1 VEKAHPDVFNVLLQ
15 LLDDGR
21 LTDGQGRTVDF
32 TNSVLIMT
40 SNLPG
45 EPRDFFRPE
54 FINRIDEIVRFTELT
69 ETDLRV
75 IVDIQLQSLEG
86 RVAARRMALKVT
98 DSARAALARE
108 GFDPAFGARPL
119 KRVIQRELGD
129 RLAVAMLEGRFTE
142 GDTITVDLDAHGDFV
157 LV

>member
-1 VEKAHPDVFNVLLQ
+1 V
-15 LLDDGR
+15 LDDGR

-32 TNSVLIMT
+32 TNTVMIMT

-54 FINRIDEIVRFTELT
+54 FLNRIDEIVRFRELT
-69 ETDLRV
+69 EDDLGS
-75 IVDIQLQSLEG
+75 IVGIQLAGLRKRLADRRISLE
-86 RVAARRMALKVT
+86 VT
-98 DSARAALARE
+98 PGAMRLLAKE

-129 RLAVAMLEGRFTE
+129 RLAVALLEGTYAE
-142 GDTITVDLDAHGDFV
+142 GDTVTVDEAEGD
-157 LV
+157 LTIR